1 MKRSAPHLLNALL
14 CAFLSALMGATCV
27 NAAELPI
34 AGGARYNVPVHSL
47 KELKFISTARQQYDF
62 SCGSAALATLLT
74 HHYGYPVS
82 ETTAF
87 QAMWEQGDQEK
98 IRREGFSLLD
108 MQRYLASIGFKADG
122 FRQPI
127 DKLVSA
133 KVPAI
138 VLISEKGYNHFVV
151 IKGAED
157 GRILLG
163 DPSSGTR
170 AITREHFE
178 SIWPTRLLFVI
189 HDAPTRPQF
198 NLTADWRAAPRAPLG
213 DAVSR
218 TGLDYMSLPKFGP
231 TDF

>member
-1 MKRSAPHLLNALL
+1 MKRSAQVLLNALL
-14 CAFLSALMGATCV
+14 CALMGATCA
-27 NAAELPI
+27 NAADLPI
-34 AGGARYNVPVHSL
+34 AGGARFNVPVHSL
-47 KELKFISTARQQYDF
+47 KELKFVSTTRQQYDF

-74 HHYGYPVS
+74 HHYGYPIS
-82 ETTAF
+82 ETVAF
-87 QAMWEQGDQEK
+87 KAMWDQGDQDK

-108 MQRYLASIGFKADG
+108 IQRYLASIGFKADG

-127 DKLVSA
+127 EKLVSA
-133 KVPAI
+133 GVPAI

-151 IKGAED
+151 VKGAED
-157 GRILLG
+157 GRSLLG

-189 HDAPTRPQF
+189 HEAPNKPQF

-213 DAVSR
+213 EAVNR
-218 TGLDYMSLPKFGP
+218 TGIDYMGLPKFGP

>member
-1 MKRSAPHLLNALL
+1 MKYGALSLL
-14 CAFLSALMGATCV
+14 CPLLGVLLGAACAQ
-27 NAAELPI
+27 AADLPI
-34 AGGARYNVPVHSL
+34 AGGAPFEVPVKSMR
-47 KELKFISTARQQYDF
+47 ELRFTSTTRQQYDF

-74 HHYGYPVS
+74 YHYGYPIS

-87 QAMWEQGDQEK
+87 KAMWDIGDQAK

-122 FRQPI
+122 FQVPLQ
-127 DKLVSA
+127 KLFDS
-133 KVPAI
+133 KLPAI

-151 IKGAED
+151 IKGADD

-170 AITREHFE
+170 SITREHFE

-189 HDAPTRPQF
+189 HDAPGKPSF
-198 NLTADWRAAPRAPLG
+198 NSDLDWRAAPRAPLAEG
-213 DAVSR
+213 VAR
-218 TGLDYMSLPKFGP
+218 TAIDMTTLPKFGP
-231 TDF
+231 GDF

>member
-1 MKRSAPHLLNALL
+1 MKRTTLFARLLLP
-14 CAFLSALMGATCV
+14 CAFLC
-27 NAAELPI
+27 AAPTWAADLPL
-34 AGGARYNVPVHSL
+34 AGGANFRVPVKSMR
-47 KELKFISTARQQYDF
+47 ELRFTSTTRQQYDF

-74 HHYGYPVS
+74 YHYNYPIN

-87 QAMWEQGDQEK
+87 QAMWDIGDQAK

-108 MQRYLASIGFKADG
+108 MQRYLAKIGFKADG
-122 FRQPI
+122 FQVPLQ
-127 DKLVSA
+127 KLFDSNM
-133 KVPAI
+133 PAI

-151 IKGAED
+151 IKGADD

-189 HDAPTRPQF
+189 HDAPVKPTF
-198 NLTADWRAAPRAPLG
+198 NTAFDWRAAPRAPLG
-213 DAVSR
+213 EGVNR
-218 TGLDYMSLPKFGP
+218 TGLDTVSLPKFGP
-231 TDF
+231 GDF

>member
-1 MKRSAPHLLNALL
+1 MKRSAPLMLNALL
-14 CAFLSALMGATCV
+14 CALLGATCAK
-27 NAAELPI
+27 AADLPI
-34 AGGARYNVPVHSL
+34 VGGARFNVPIHSL
-47 KELKFISTARQQYDF
+47 KELKFVSTTRQQYDF

-74 HHYGYPVS
+74 HHYGYPIS
-82 ETTAF
+82 ETVAF
-87 QAMWEQGDQEK
+87 QAMWEQGDQQK

-127 DKLVSA
+127 DKLVGA

-151 IKGAED
+151 VKGAED

-178 SIWPTRLLFVI
+178 SIWPSRLLFVI
-189 HDAPTRPQF
+189 HEAPNKPQF
-198 NLTADWRAAPRAPLG
+198 NLSADWRAAPRAPLG

-218 TGLDYMSLPKFGP
+218 TGIDYMGLPKFGP

>member
-1 MKRSAPHLLNALL
+1 MKRSAPLLLNALL
-14 CAFLSALMGATCV
+14 WAWMGATCAK
-27 NAAELPI
+27 AAELPI
-34 AGGARYNVPVHSL
+34 VGGARFNVPVHSL
-47 KELKFISTARQQYDF
+47 KELKFVSTTRQQYDF

-74 HHYGYPVS
+74 HHYNYPIS
-82 ETTAF
+82 ETVAF
-87 QAMWEQGDQEK
+87 QTMWAQGDQQK

-108 MQRYLASIGFKADG
+108 MQRFLASIGFKADG

-127 DKLVSA
+127 DKLVQA
-133 KVPAI
+133 RVPAI

-151 IKGAED
+151 VKGAAD

-189 HDAPTRPQF
+189 HEAPNKPQF
-198 NLTADWRAAPRAPLG
+198 NLSADWRAAPRAPLG

-218 TGLDYMSLPKFGP
+218 TGIDYMGLPKFGP